1 MKYLQECANIMAGIM
16 GWSDQETHA
25 QLDQVT
31 KRFPDW
37 I

>member
-1 MKYLQECANIMAGIM
+1 MKNLQECANIMAEIR

-25 QLDQVT
+25 QLGQVT